1 MAGHKIGAQLMVQK
15 YRLLDQF
22 YTMLVDRKEFSKAI
36 CRIMPLLSMDL
47 DNVIQ
52 LIDDYKVIKKLKRI
66 YEYDICTSHYSSKL
80 WLHLSH
86 VLEQAPQEAVT
97 AGFFD
102 ILETRIRGRL
112 PQYHVWDMKCF
123 ALLLR
128 CCEGQTRFME
138 VDGVKMLY
146 DILKDEDLDSYEQ
159 VVYAL
164 MNGLFAKKVLWRC
177 REFTDL
183 PLIIVKLA
191 GDAEQRSQQLYCL
204 QVYIDIVY
212 SMSKYYK

>member
-1 MAGHKIGAQLMVQK
+1 MVQK

-36 CRIMPLLSMDL
+36 CRIMPLLSTDL
-47 DNVIQ
+47 DNVIH
-52 LIDDYKVIKKLKRI
+52 LIDNYKVIKKLKRI
-66 YEYDICTSHYSSKL
+66 YEYEVCTSHYSSKL

-86 VLEQAPQEAVT
+86 VLEQAPKEAVA

-102 ILETRIRGRL
+102 ILQTRIRGRL

-123 ALLLR
+123 ALLLC
-128 CCEGQTRFME
+128 CCEGQSRFVE

-146 DILKDEDLDSYEQ
+146 DILKEEDLDSYEQ

-191 GDAEQRSQQLYCL
+191 GNPEERSQQLYCL
-204 QVYIDIVY
+204 QVYIDIY
-212 SMSKYYK
+212 CM